1 MYKYQ
6 DRNTKPLFQELFP
19 FGGKLDKENRWLK
32 VAEIIPWKELEGV
45 YAARH
50 AKRGRPAKDSRLI
63 VGLLAIK
70 HMTELSDEEVLESV
84 RENPYQQAF
93 CGFDQLVTDKIL
105 DPSTLTKQRK
115 RLGKGFFEELEKKV
129 YEVLIE
135 KKLLKAK
142 GMYVDATVFPESIK
156 YPNDVGLL
164 NDVKQIIQYVRRN
177 LEQVRGLMGRLEKKG
192 EVIGQKVRQRLEVA
206 GEIYEQQKA
215 MYKEKV
221 KRIKDRIVSFAMP
234 YVRPIVRGKTG
245 KEVEFG
251 SKAGCVHVDGFVFLD
266 HLEHRAFA
274 EEEFVK
280 KHVETYKERF
290 GKAPSS
296 FTADKKYGTKNN
308 REYLEK
314 EGIRVGFKAL
324 GRKRKDAERS
334 SRWLKKK
341 QRERNRIEGDF
352 GNGKEHYGLDRVLYS
367 IENGS
372 EIWVRLGLLG
382 MNLKTALRKIQ
393 LKPLAC

>member
-1 MYKYQ
+1 
-6 DRNTKPLFQELFP
+6 
-19 FGGKLDKENRWLK
+19 
-32 VAEIIPWKELEGV
+32 
-45 YAARH
+45 
-50 AKRGRPAKDSRLI
+50 
-63 VGLLAIK
+63 
-70 HMTELSDEEVLESV
+70 MTELSDEEVLQSV

-105 DPSTLTKQRK
+105 DPSTLTKQRR

-164 NDVKQIIQYVRRN
+164 NDVREW
-177 LEQVRGLMGRLEKKG
+177 LG
-192 EVIGQKVRQRLEVA
+192 
-206 GEIYEQQKA
+206 
-215 MYKEKV
+215 
-221 KRIKDRIVSFAMP
+221 KRIKGYGEKAGEKIRTYCRIVSFCRP
-234 YVRPIVRGKTG
+234 YVRAIVRGKTG

-290 GKAPSS
+290 GKVPSS

-324 GRKRKDAERS
+324 GRKKKDAERS
-334 SRWLKKK
+334 GRWLKKK

-393 LKPLAC
+393 LKPSVC